1 MFYVGMSRAREEN
14 TAHVVTGPP
23 DPAGLSRAEREAFAR
38 EGLAQASELLAR
50 GDAEAARAVPL
61 VAPEPEG
68 MRDRAPWESVVAEV
82 MHHDDP
88 AEAALEQIKHGLFAQ
103 AKTFLQDHTISTLDR
118 DEFFRLCSERAG
130 MIDVPWCGRP
140 ECEEIVKE
148 ATSAS
153 TRNLREPARAE
164 RCVPCGEPARYQ
176 AYFAQAY

>member
-1 MFYVGMSRAREEN
+1 MR
-14 TAHVVTGPP
+14 
-23 DPAGLSRAEREAFAR
+23 
-38 EGLAQASELLAR
+38 
-50 GDAEAARAVPL
+50 
-61 VAPEPEG
+61 
-68 MRDRAPWESVVAEV
+68 RDRAVKEEGQKQQVPLDQVVAFV
-82 MHHDDP
+82 P
-88 AEAALEQIKHGLFAQ
+88 TALEQIQHGLFAQ